1 MADLRNAL
9 DDPME
14 PTIAPADFQ
23 TIQRQALVLDVRRK
37 ADYDASAE
45 IVPDAFWKDPE
56 QMQRWIGALP
66 KTHEVVVYCVRGG
79 ALSQDIAAR
88 LRDEGIKARYIVGG
102 LQGYKAAGG
111 KLAAKRMRTSQ

>member
-1 MADLRNAL
+1 
-9 DDPME
+9 ME
-14 PTIAPADFQ
+14 SSIAPADFRS
-23 TIQRQALVLDVRRK
+23 IRHRALVLDVRRK

-56 QMQRWIGALP
+56 QIRRWIGALP
-66 KTHEVVVYCVRGG
+66 KTHDIVVYCVRGG

-102 LQGYKAAGG
+102 LEGYKTAGG
-111 KLAAKRMRTSQ
+111 KVVAKRVRPAQ